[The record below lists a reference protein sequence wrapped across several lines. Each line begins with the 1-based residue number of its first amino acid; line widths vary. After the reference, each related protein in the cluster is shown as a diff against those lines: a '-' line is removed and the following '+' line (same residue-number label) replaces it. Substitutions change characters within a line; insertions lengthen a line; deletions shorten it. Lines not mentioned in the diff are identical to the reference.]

1 MPAPAPAPLP
11 LHGWTVL
18 SLRPRGQHG
27 GLRAAAAR
35 AGARVLALSPQAI
48 VARHDDATRQALEDA
63 LASDFVLFTSPNA
76 VRAAAALMRLHPRRG
91 QPWLAVGS
99 GTRHALQRRGINAQA
114 PARMDSEGLLA
125 LPALADVDGRTLGL
139 VTAPGGRD
147 RLAPVLR
154 ARGAQVRRA
163 DVYAR
168 VPLALGARQQAAL
181 AAALAHPQQVLLAL
195 SSGEALAALLAQVDD
210 PRLRTVAVAAA
221 SARLAEVARAHGF
234 TRIALAASAR
244 PADLLHAWPLAPH
257 GGSSCK
263 PRLHPDAG

>member
-1 MPAPAPAPLP
+1 MPTASAPLP

-35 AGARVLALSPQAI
+35 LGARVLALSVQAI
-48 VARHDDATRQALEDA
+48 VAHDDDATRQALAAA
-63 LASDFVLFTSPNA
+63 LAADVVVFTSPNA

-99 GTRHALQRRGINAQA
+99 GTRRALQRRGINAQA

-168 VPLALGARQQAAL
+168 VPVTLGARPLDAL
-181 AAALAHPQQVLLAL
+181 AAALDRPQQVLLAL

-210 PRLRTVAVAAA
+210 PRLRMVAVAAA
-221 SARLAEVARAHGF
+221 SMRLADVAREAGF
-234 TRIALAASAR
+234 TRITVASSAR
-244 PADLLHAWPLAPH
+244 PTALLRAWRPIPAERPAS
-257 GGSSCK
+257 G
-263 PRLHPDAG
+263 A

>member
-1 MPAPAPAPLP
+1 MPSPAPAPLP

-35 AGARVLALSPQAI
+35 LGARVLALSPQAI
-48 VARHDDATRQALEDA
+48 LARDDDATRQALAAA
-63 LASDFVLFTSPNA
+63 LAADVVVFTSPNA

-168 VPLALGARQQAAL
+168 VPVALGARPLAAL
-181 AAALAHPQQVLLAL
+181 AAALDRPQQVLLAL

-210 PRLRTVAVAAA
+210 PRLRSVAVAAA
-221 SARLAEVARAHGF
+221 SPRLADAAHAAGF
-234 TRIALAASAR
+234 TRVALASSAR
-244 PADLLHAWPLAPH
+244 PAALLRAWRPMPAERPAP
-257 GGSSCK
+257 G
-263 PRLHPDAG
+263 A

>member
-1 MPAPAPAPLP
+1 MRVPSPRLSSASPP

-35 AGARVLALSPQAI
+35 RGARVLALSTQAI
-48 VARHDDATRQALEDA
+48 TIRQDDATRRALIAALDA
-63 LASDFVLFTSPNA
+63 EVVLFTSPNA
-76 VRAAAALMRLHPRRG
+76 VRAAAALASLRPCRG
-91 QPWLAVGS
+91 QDWLAVGS
-99 GTRHALQRRGINAQA
+99 GTRRALQRRGINAQA

-125 LPALADVDGRTLGL
+125 LPALADVGGRTIGL

-147 RLAPVLR
+147 YLAPALA

-168 VPLALGARQQAAL
+168 VPVMLGAHPLAAL
-181 AAALAHPQQVLLAL
+181 AAALTRPQRVLLAL
-195 SSGEALAALLAQVDD
+195 SSGEALAALLAQVED
-210 PRLRTVAVAAA
+210 PRLRAVAVAAA
-221 SARLAEVARAHGF
+221 SARLVEVARAHGF

-244 PADLLHAWPLAPH
+244 PADLLRAWPPALC
-257 GGSSCK
+257 G
-263 PRLHPDAG
+263 